1 MSLLFEKE
9 TYEVIGA
16 CMKVHKSPG
25 SGFLESVYQE
35 ALEKEFVKQKIP
47 FSRQKRLRIKY
58 EGEFLDKYFIADFVC
73 YDQIIIELKASSF
86 IHKDHE
92 AQLLNYLKATDY
104 EVGLLINFGQ
114 RSLTWKRLINSRS
127 V

>member
-1 MSLLFEKE
+1 ME
-9 TYEVIGA
+9 A
-16 CMKVHKSPG
+16 HKKLG

-35 ALEKEFVKQKIP
+35 ALEKEFTKQKLP
-47 FSRQKRLRIKY
+47 FLRQKRLKIKY
-58 EGEFLDKYFIADFVC
+58 EGEFLDKFFIADFVC

-114 RSLTWKRLINSRS
+114 RSLTWKRLINSRTT
-127 V
+127 